1 MRGLIILQ
9 SRLRAAE
16 SVLSESESILK
27 YRYEEDEKV
36 SLDFDKL
43 DGIIG
48 EEQENIQEQ
57 YSEQLQQVQN
67 SLKPQYME
75 SERTE
80 EILREYQESRMRASQ
95 GMTNIVMGSAYG
107 ESLYALLIQ
116 AVEVID
122 NLVNDGG
129 VFADTVK
136 KNLQR
141 VSDQAVQTALA
152 NDYGYVTEPQKA
164 ELSASKAR
172 LENLQR
178 ALIGACGD
186 NRTRIES
193 AIREHT
199 SKIRFLE
206 NAIGSTSRDEKNHV
220 V

>member
-1 MRGLIILQ
+1 M
-9 SRLRAAE
+9 
-16 SVLSESESILK
+16 
-27 YRYEEDEKV
+27 

-122 NLVNDGG
+122 SLVNDGG
-129 VFADTVK
+129 VFVGTVK
-136 KNLQR
+136 NNLQK
-141 VSDQAVQTALA
+141 VSDQAIQTALD
-152 NDYGYVTEPQKA
+152 NDYSYVTEPQKA
-164 ELSASKAR
+164 ELSAAKAR

-178 ALIGACGD
+178 TLIGACGD
-186 NRTRIES
+186 NRTRIEN
-193 AIREHT
+193 AIREHE
-199 SKIRFLE
+199 SKIKFFE
-206 NAIGSTSRDEKNHV
+206 NAIASSDFLSDKKTEKNHIV
-220 V
+220 

>member
-1 MRGLIILQ
+1 ML
-9 SRLRAAE
+9 
-16 SVLSESESILK
+16 
-27 YRYEEDEKV
+27 
-36 SLDFDKL
+36 LDFDRL

-48 EEQENIQEQ
+48 EEQVNIQELH
-57 YSEQLQQVQN
+57 SEQLQQVQN

-80 EILREYQESRMRASQ
+80 EILRAYQESRMRASQ

-122 NLVNDGG
+122 SLVNDGG
-129 VFADTVK
+129 VFVGTVK
-136 KNLQR
+136 NNLQK
-141 VSDQAVQTALA
+141 VSDQAIQTAL
-152 NDYGYVTEPQKA
+152 DSGYSYVTEPQKA
-164 ELSASKAR
+164 ELSAAKAR

-186 NRTRIES
+186 NRTRIEN
-193 AIREHT
+193 AIREHE
-199 SKIRFLE
+199 SKIKFLE
-206 NAIGSTSRDEKNHV
+206 NAIASSDFSSDKKTEKNHV

>member
-1 MRGLIILQ
+1 M
-9 SRLRAAE
+9 
-16 SVLSESESILK
+16 
-27 YRYEEDEKV
+27 
-36 SLDFDKL
+36 SLDFDRL

-48 EEQENIQEQ
+48 EEQVNIQELH
-57 YSEQLQQVQN
+57 SEQLQQVQN

-107 ESLYALLIQ
+107 ENLYALLIQ

-129 VFADTVK
+129 VFADTVQ

-141 VSDQAVQTALA
+141 VSDQAVQTALD
-152 NDYGYVTEPQKA
+152 NDYSYVTEPQKA
-164 ELSASKAR
+164 ELSAAKVR
-172 LENLQR
+172 LKNLQR

-186 NRTRIES
+186 NRTRIEN
-193 AIREHT
+193 AIREHE
-199 SKIRFLE
+199 SKIKFLE
-206 NAIGSTSRDEKNHV
+206 NAIASSDFSLDKKN
-220 V
+220 

>member
-1 MRGLIILQ
+1 M
-9 SRLRAAE
+9 
-16 SVLSESESILK
+16 
-27 YRYEEDEKV
+27 

-122 NLVNDGG
+122 SLVNDGG
-129 VFADTVK
+129 VFVGTVK
-136 KNLQR
+136 NNLQR
-141 VSDQAVQTALA
+141 VSDQAIQTALD
-152 NDYGYVTEPQKA
+152 NDYSYVTEPQKA
-164 ELSASKAR
+164 ELSAAKAR

-186 NRTRIES
+186 NRTRIEN
-193 AIREHT
+193 AIREHE
-199 SKIRFLE
+199 SKIKFFE
-206 NAIGSTSRDEKNHV
+206 NAIASSDFSSDQKTEKNHV

>member
-1 MRGLIILQ
+1 M
-9 SRLRAAE
+9 
-16 SVLSESESILK
+16 
-27 YRYEEDEKV
+27 

-122 NLVNDGG
+122 SLVNDGG
-129 VFADTVK
+129 VFVGTVK
-136 KNLQR
+136 NNLQK
-141 VSDQAVQTALA
+141 VSDQAIQTALD
-152 NDYGYVTEPQKA
+152 NDYSYVTEPQKA
-164 ELSASKAR
+164 ELSAAKAR

-186 NRTRIES
+186 NRTRIEN
-193 AIREHT
+193 AIREHE
-199 SKIRFLE
+199 SKIKFLE
-206 NAIGSTSRDEKNHV
+206 NAIASSDFSSDQKTEKNHV

>member
-1 MRGLIILQ
+1 M
-9 SRLRAAE
+9 
-16 SVLSESESILK
+16 
-27 YRYEEDEKV
+27 
-36 SLDFDKL
+36 
-43 DGIIG
+43 
-48 EEQENIQEQ
+48 
-57 YSEQLQQVQN
+57 
-67 SLKPQYME
+67 KPQYME

-164 ELSASKAR
+164 ELLAAKAR

-186 NRTRIES
+186 NRTRIEN
-193 AIREHT
+193 AIREHE
-199 SKIRFLE
+199 SKIKFLE
-206 NAIGSTSRDEKNHV
+206 NAIASSDFSSDQKTEKNHV

>member
-1 MRGLIILQ
+1 M
-9 SRLRAAE
+9 
-16 SVLSESESILK
+16 
-27 YRYEEDEKV
+27 
-36 SLDFDKL
+36 SLDFDRL

-48 EEQENIQEQ
+48 EEQVNIQELH
-57 YSEQLQQVQN
+57 SDQLQQVQN

-95 GMTNIVMGSAYG
+95 GMTNIIMGSAYG
-107 ESLYALLIQ
+107 ENLYALLIQ

-129 VFADTVK
+129 VFADTVQ

-141 VSDQAVQTALA
+141 VSDQAVQTALDD
-152 NDYGYVTEPQKA
+152 DYSYVTEPQKA
-164 ELSASKAR
+164 ELSAAKVR
-172 LENLQR
+172 LKNLQR

-186 NRTRIES
+186 NRTRIEN
-193 AIREHT
+193 AIREHE
-199 SKIRFLE
+199 SKIKFLE
-206 NAIGSTSRDEKNHV
+206 NAIASSDFSLDKKTEKNHV

>member
-1 MRGLIILQ
+1 MRRTKKC
-9 SRLRAAE
+9 RLTLT
-16 SVLSESESILK
+16 SLTVLSE
-27 YRYEEDEKV
+27 RYEEDEKV

>member
-1 MRGLIILQ
+1 M
-9 SRLRAAE
+9 
-16 SVLSESESILK
+16 
-27 YRYEEDEKV
+27 

-122 NLVNDGG
+122 NLV
-129 VFADTVK
+129 
-136 KNLQR
+136 
-141 VSDQAVQTALA
+141 
-152 NDYGYVTEPQKA
+152 YVTEPQKA
-164 ELSASKAR
+164 ELSAAKAR

-186 NRTRIES
+186 NRTRIEN
-193 AIREHT
+193 AIREHE
-199 SKIRFLE
+199 SKIKFLE
-206 NAIGSTSRDEKNHV
+206 NAIASSDFSSDQKTEKNHV

>member
-1 MRGLIILQ
+1 ML
-9 SRLRAAE
+9 
-16 SVLSESESILK
+16 
-27 YRYEEDEKV
+27 
-36 SLDFDKL
+36 LDFDRL

-48 EEQENIQEQ
+48 EEQVNIQELH
-57 YSEQLQQVQN
+57 SEQLQQVQN

-122 NLVNDGG
+122 SLVNDGG

-141 VSDQAVQTALA
+141 VSDQAVQTAL
-152 NDYGYVTEPQKA
+152 DSGYSYVTEPQKA
-164 ELSASKAR
+164 ELSAAKAR

-186 NRTRIES
+186 NRTRIEN
-193 AIREHT
+193 AIREHE
-199 SKIRFLE
+199 SKIKFFE
-206 NAIGSTSRDEKNHV
+206 NAIASSDFLSDKKTEKNHIV
-220 V
+220 

>member
-1 MRGLIILQ
+1 M
-9 SRLRAAE
+9 
-16 SVLSESESILK
+16 
-27 YRYEEDEKV
+27 

>member
-1 MRGLIILQ
+1 M
-9 SRLRAAE
+9 RAAE

>member
-1 MRGLIILQ
+1 M
-9 SRLRAAE
+9 
-16 SVLSESESILK
+16 
-27 YRYEEDEKV
+27 
-36 SLDFDKL
+36 SLDFDRL

-48 EEQENIQEQ
+48 EEQVNIQELH
-57 YSEQLQQVQN
+57 SDQLQQVQN

-95 GMTNIVMGSAYG
+95 GMTNIIMGSAYG
-107 ESLYALLIQ
+107 ENLYALLIQ

-129 VFADTVK
+129 VFADTVQ

-141 VSDQAVQTALA
+141 VSDQAVQTALD
-152 NDYGYVTEPQKA
+152 NDYSYVTEPQKA
-164 ELSASKAR
+164 ELSAAKVR
-172 LENLQR
+172 LKNLQR

-186 NRTRIES
+186 NRTRIEN
-193 AIREHT
+193 AIREHE
-199 SKIRFLE
+199 SKIKFFE
-206 NAIGSTSRDEKNHV
+206 NAIASSDFSSDQKTEKNHV

>member
-1 MRGLIILQ
+1 M
-9 SRLRAAE
+9 
-16 SVLSESESILK
+16 
-27 YRYEEDEKV
+27 

-122 NLVNDGG
+122 SLVNDGG
-129 VFADTVK
+129 VFVGTVK
-136 KNLQR
+136 NNLQK
-141 VSDQAVQTALA
+141 VSDQAIQTALD
-152 NDYGYVTEPQKA
+152 NDYSYVTEPQKA
-164 ELSASKAR
+164 ELSAAKAR

-186 NRTRIES
+186 NRTRIEN
-193 AIREHT
+193 AIREHE
-199 SKIRFLE
+199 SKIKFFE
-206 NAIGSTSRDEKNHV
+206 NAIASSDFLSDKKTEKNHIV
-220 V
+220 

>member
-1 MRGLIILQ
+1 M
-9 SRLRAAE
+9 
-16 SVLSESESILK
+16 
-27 YRYEEDEKV
+27 

-48 EEQENIQEQ
+48 EEQENIQEL

-95 GMTNIVMGSAYG
+95 GMTNIIMGSAYG
-107 ESLYALLIQ
+107 ENLYVLLIQ

-129 VFADTVK
+129 VFVGTVK
-136 KNLQR
+136 NNLQK
-141 VSDQAVQTALA
+141 VSDQAIQTALD
-152 NDYGYVTEPQKA
+152 NDYSYVTEPQKA
-164 ELSASKAR
+164 ELSAAKAR

-186 NRTRIES
+186 NRTRIEN
-193 AIREHT
+193 AIREHE
-199 SKIRFLE
+199 SKIKFLE
-206 NAIGSTSRDEKNHV
+206 NAIASSDFSSDQKMKKIM
-220 V
+220 

>member
-1 MRGLIILQ
+1 M
-9 SRLRAAE
+9 
-16 SVLSESESILK
+16 
-27 YRYEEDEKV
+27 

-95 GMTNIVMGSAYG
+95 GMTNIVMGAAYG
-107 ESLYALLIQ
+107 ENLYALLIQ

-129 VFADTVK
+129 VFADTVQ

-141 VSDQAVQTALA
+141 VSDQAIQTALD
-152 NDYGYVTEPQKA
+152 NDYSYVTEPQKA
-164 ELSASKAR
+164 ELSAAKVR
-172 LENLQR
+172 LKNLQR
-178 ALIGACGD
+178 AWIGACGD
-186 NRTRIES
+186 NRTRIEN
-193 AIREHT
+193 AIREHE
-199 SKIRFLE
+199 SKIKLLE
-206 NAIGSTSRDEKNHV
+206 NAIVSYDFSSDKRTEKNHV

>member
-1 MRGLIILQ
+1 M
-9 SRLRAAE
+9 
-16 SVLSESESILK
+16 
-27 YRYEEDEKV
+27 

-122 NLVNDGG
+122 SLVNDGG
-129 VFADTVK
+129 VFVGTVK
-136 KNLQR
+136 NNLQK
-141 VSDQAVQTALA
+141 VSDQAIQTALD
-152 NDYGYVTEPQKA
+152 NDYSYVTEPQKA
-164 ELSASKAR
+164 ELSAAKAR

-186 NRTRIES
+186 NRTRIEN
-193 AIREHT
+193 AIREHE
-199 SKIRFLE
+199 SKIKFLE
-206 NAIGSTSRDEKNHV
+206 NAIASSDFSSDKKTEKNHV